1 MQDMNNTMSQ
11 LNDQNI
17 LLRAQL
23 SAASGG
29 GNIQNNNDVANH
41 NGNFDNNQIVQLQ
54 NQVQLLTQDNS
65 HQKTQ
70 ISFYESE
77 NVRLLEELN
86 QLKIQQFTLNNVVE
100 NNSSQHEAKIDSLKK
115 DQENLLELLSDQDLK
130 LKEYR
135 RQLRSLGQPIEDSD
149 DDS

>member
-23 SAASGG
+23 SASSGG
-29 GNIQNNNDVANH
+29 NNINDVANH

-54 NQVQLLTQDNS
+54 NQVQLLTQENS

-86 QLKIQQFTLNNVVE
+86 QLKLQQFTINNVENKSSSVE
-100 NNSSQHEAKIDSLKK
+100 HEAKIDSLKK

-135 RQLRSLGQPIEDSD
+135 RQLRSLGQQIEDSD
-149 DDS
+149 DES

>member
-23 SAASGG
+23 SASNG
-29 GNIQNNNDVANH
+29 GNNNNDVANH

-54 NQVQLLTQDNS
+54 NQVQLLTQENS

-86 QLKIQQFTLNNVVE
+86 QLKLQQFTINNVE
-100 NNSSQHEAKIDSLKK
+100 NKSSSGEHEAKIDSLKK

-135 RQLRSLGQPIEDSD
+135 RQLRSLGQQIEDSD
-149 DDS
+149 DES

>member
-23 SAASGG
+23 SASGG
-29 GNIQNNNDVANH
+29 GNDVANH
-41 NGNFDNNQIVQLQ
+41 NGHTVENNQTLQLQ
-54 NQVQLLTQDNS
+54 NQIQLLTQENS

-70 ISFYESE
+70 ISLYESE
-77 NVRLLEELN
+77 NIRLLEELN
-86 QLKIQQFTLNNVVE
+86 QLKLQQFNIEQKSSSTE
-100 NNSSQHEAKIDSLKK
+100 NDAKIESMKK
-115 DQENLLELLSDQDLK
+115 DQENLLELLSDQDIK

-135 RQLRSLGQPIEDSD
+135 RQLRSLGQQIEDSD